1 MKHDEGINI
10 EKSIRISWS
19 EYYYTFTNS
28 VNALIFYDFSF
39 LLAASRIT
47 PCLLFL
53 SYSALSL
60 PSVGKFTLT

>member
-1 MKHDEGINI
+1 MMRGRNI
-10 EKSIRISWS
+10 EKGIRISRR

-28 VNALIFYDFSF
+28 VNALISYELSF

-53 SYSALSL
+53 FYSELSL
-60 PSVGKFTLT
+60 PSVGKSTLT